1 MYQWHRVTYLKKRE
15 LSPGN
20 LYNNSLRV
28 LSLDQIFFIFTTLY
42 KWLLNDGE
50 FVLFTIVIH

>member
-20 LYNNSLRV
+20 LYNNSLR
-28 LSLDQIFFIFTTLY
+28 SLIRSNIFHIYYTLQVAV
-42 KWLLNDGE
+42 E
-50 FVLFTIVIH
+50 